1 MINWDEF
8 KWEDYTE
15 FQQALK
21 AHLLRRNMRLD
32 ADFVFEFGIDC
43 VFVYVEDKPVFI
55 VNLPPMSNYSVDE
68 TEYTDRYMWAEE
80 RELIAV

>member
-8 KWEDYTE
+8 KWEEYTE

-21 AHLLRRNMRLD
+21 AHLIKRSMRLD

-43 VFVYVEDKPVFI
+43 VFVYIEDKPVLI
-55 VNLPPMSNYSVDE
+55 VGLPPVSDYEIDE
-68 TEYTDRYMWAEE
+68 TEHTAQYLRTEE